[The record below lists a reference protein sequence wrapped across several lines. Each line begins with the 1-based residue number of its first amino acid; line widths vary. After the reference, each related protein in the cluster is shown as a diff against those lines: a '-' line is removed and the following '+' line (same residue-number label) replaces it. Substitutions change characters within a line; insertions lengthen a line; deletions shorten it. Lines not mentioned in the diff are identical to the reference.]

1 MVESNCAAFRR
12 AVNRRAAGAR
22 AYYENRLRL
31 RRAANPVASGPGT
44 LSALACDYR
53 CSVIYRCS
61 ENKKGCLTD
70 IPTGV
75 GPDNLGEEPDMET
88 WLRHLFES
96 GKAKFIIGQVEQG
109 SHLHLQFYIQREES
123 LIGEHE
129 EEICNVTHWEPARG
143 SAEDNIKY
151 CSKESTRVSGPWQFG
166 EYTTQGQ
173 RTDLDKAARMIDEG
187 RTLREVAV
195 SASRHLL
202 DTTRD

>member
-1 MVESNCAAFRR
+1 MYPTSPRTVQGTTLSKPPFVSPAGGVTRRGSRSLGRERSHGYPSGKSEWLRAAAPHFRR

-75 GPDNLGEEPDMET
+75 GPDNLGKNLT
-88 WLRHLFES
+88 WKLGSDIYL
-96 GKAKFIIGQVEQG
+96 KAVRL
-109 SHLHLQFYIQREES
+109 SS
-123 LIGEHE
+123 
-129 EEICNVTHWEPARG
+129 
-143 SAEDNIKY
+143 
-151 CSKESTRVSGPWQFG
+151 
-166 EYTTQGQ
+166 
-173 RTDLDKAARMIDEG
+173 
-187 RTLREVAV
+187 
-195 SASRHLL
+195 
-202 DTTRD
+202 